1 MAYIW
6 YMCCD
11 RVITFV
17 HGYGVAILMKNLITV
32 RISMMKGLLTKH
44 LMHGYVSSLVGNII
58 ISNKMIVLT
67 FNV

>member
-1 MAYIW
+1 MGY
-6 YMCCD
+6 D
-11 RVITFV
+11 NRVITIV
-17 HGYGVAILMKNLITV
+17 IGYIVVLITV
-32 RISMMKGLLTKH
+32 RCSIVKGLLTMH